1 MRCMYYPGVKV
12 SLEKIYDKIVK
23 EIGISKSR
31 FLYFICFAY
40 NVMLTFIYNSYE
52 KIVRRYVY

>member
-1 MRCMYYPGVKV
+1 MYYPGVKV